1 MNPGVNGYT
10 KNPNQRKITEK
21 RKKATY

>member
-10 KNPNQRKITEK
+10 KTTNQRKITEK
-21 RKKATY
+21 RKKSTY